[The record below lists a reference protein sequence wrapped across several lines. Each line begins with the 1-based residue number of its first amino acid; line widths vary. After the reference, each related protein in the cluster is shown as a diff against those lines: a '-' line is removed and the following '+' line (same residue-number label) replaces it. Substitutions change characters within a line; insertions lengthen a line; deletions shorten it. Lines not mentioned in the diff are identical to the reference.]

1 MFLAPQANR
10 EIAMDWDW
18 STLYAWINTPWITL
32 GKTPITAASILG
44 LVFIL
49 VFVWWFSAAVERTL
63 RRVALH
69 GRSPETH
76 TTVYAF
82 TRLIR
87 YVVWI
92 VGTLIGLTYLGFEL
106 TSLAFLGG
114 AIGVGIGFGLQNIFS
129 NFISGI
135 IILVEKTL
143 KIGDYVDLQSGVRG
157 TVTEISMRYTRVTT
171 NDSVD
176 ILVPNSE
183 FINGRVTN
191 WTFNERSRRIRVP
204 FGVAYGSDKNAV
216 REAAIAAA
224 MSVRDQGLIIDDA
237 HQPVVLLLAFGDS
250 SLNFEL
256 RVWVGPKLISRP
268 GGTTSRLL
276 WALEEELTKRG
287 IEIPNPQRDIN
298 WRSGTLSVKLDRDDA
313 DRSEGEDTE
322 AGSTARNARLSGGAR
337 TEEARA

>member
-1 MFLAPQANR
+1 
-10 EIAMDWDW
+10 MDWDW
-18 STLYAWINTPWITL
+18 TTLYSWINTPWITL
-32 GKTPITAASILG
+32 GKTPITAASVLG

-49 VFVWWFSAAVERTL
+49 VFVWWFSAIVERTL

-69 GRSPETH
+69 GRSPDTH
-76 TTVYAF
+76 STVYAF

-92 VGTLIGLTYLGFEL
+92 VGTLVGLTYIGFEL

-143 KIGDYVDLQSGVRG
+143 KIGDFVDLQSGVRG

-191 WTFNERSRRIRVP
+191 WTFNARSRRIRVP
-204 FGVAYGSDKNAV
+204 FGVAYGADKNAV
-216 REAAIAAA
+216 REAGLAAA
-224 MSVRDQGLIIDDA
+224 MAVRDEGLIIDDA
-237 HQPVVLLLAFGDS
+237 HPALVVLLAFGDS

-256 RVWVGPKLISRP
+256 RVWVGPKLLGRP
-268 GGTTSRLL
+268 GLTTSRLL
-276 WALEEELTKRG
+276 WALEDELMKRG
-287 IEIPNPQRDIN
+287 IEIPYPTRDIN
-298 WRSGTLSVKLDRDDA
+298 WRSGTLSVKLDRGDA
-313 DRSEGEDTE
+313 DSDEADTE
-322 AGSTARNARLSGGAR
+322 ASAPAGNGRLSVGGPTKETSAP
-337 TEEARA
+337 

>member
-1 MFLAPQANR
+1 MS
-10 EIAMDWDW
+10 WDW
-18 STLYAWINTPWITL
+18 TTIFAWINTPWITL
-32 GKTPITAASILG
+32 GKTPITAASIFG
-44 LVFIL
+44 LLFIL
-49 VFVWWFSAAVERTL
+49 VFVWWFSAIVERTL
-63 RRVALH
+63 RQVALH

-76 TTVYAF
+76 STVYAF

-92 VGTLIGLTYLGFEL
+92 VGTLLGLTYLGFEL

-157 TVTEISMRYTRVTT
+157 TVAEISMRYTRVTT

-176 ILVPNSE
+176 VLVPNSE

-191 WTFNERSRRIRVP
+191 WTFNNRNRRLRVQ

-216 REAAIAAA
+216 LEAGIAAA
-224 MSVRDQGLIIDDA
+224 KAVEDFGLIIDDA
-237 HQPVVLLLAFGDS
+237 HPVTVVLRGFGDS
-250 SLNFEL
+250 SLDFEM
-256 RVWVGPKLISRP
+256 RVWVGAKIIARP
-268 GGTTSRLL
+268 GTTRSKLL

-287 IEIPNPQRDIN
+287 IEIPFPTRDIN
-298 WRSGTLSVKLDRDDA
+298 VRSGALGVKLTDSAKGEAAEDDDDA
-313 DRSEGEDTE
+313 HE
-322 AGSTARNARLSGGAR
+322 APAAGRLMGGPAGQ
-337 TEEARA
+337 TIAP

>member
-1 MFLAPQANR
+1 MN
-10 EIAMDWDW
+10 WDW
-18 STLYAWINTPWITL
+18 TTLYSWINTPWITI
-32 GKTPITAASILG
+32 GKSPITAASVFG

-49 VFVWWFSAAVERTL
+49 VFVWWFSAVVERTL

-69 GRSPETH
+69 GRSADTQS
-76 TTVYAF
+76 TVYAF

-92 VGTLIGLTYLGFEL
+92 VGTLIGLTYIGFEL
-106 TSLAFLGG
+106 ASLAFLGG

-143 KIGDYVDLQSGVRG
+143 KIGDFVDLQSGVRG

-191 WTFNERSRRIRVP
+191 WTFNERSRRIRIP

-216 REAAIAAA
+216 REAAVAAA
-224 MSVRDQGLIIDDA
+224 MSVRDQGLIVDDA
-237 HQPVVLLLAFGDS
+237 HPPVVLLLAFGDS
-250 SLNFEL
+250 TLNFEL
-256 RVWVGPKLISRP
+256 RVWVGPKLITKP
-268 GGTTSRLL
+268 GATTSRLL
-276 WALEEELTKRG
+276 WALEEELNRRG

-298 WRSGTLSVKLDRDDA
+298 WRSGTLSVRLDRDDA
-313 DRSEGEDTE
+313 
-322 AGSTARNARLSGGAR
+322 AGSDIEGAEAASPPGSRLTGDGHRKEKSAP
-337 TEEARA
+337 